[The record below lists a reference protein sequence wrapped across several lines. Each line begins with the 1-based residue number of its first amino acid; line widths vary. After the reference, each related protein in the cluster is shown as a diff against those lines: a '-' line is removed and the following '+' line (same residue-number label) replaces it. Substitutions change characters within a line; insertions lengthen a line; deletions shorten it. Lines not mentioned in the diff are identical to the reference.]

1 MGRAGRMLGL
11 RGRGLNGSIGEPRD
25 CPEGLSASGPGWPC
39 VHPRPSRPG
48 RWAAAQPSRP
58 QCALLPVQPELPMT
72 PLETVQHMYAAFGRG
87 DVPAI
92 LACLAEDVQWEYGE
106 RGPSPAPVPWLQP
119 RRGRDAVIGFFEALT
134 ALEFSRFVPHKLL
147 ADGAGDRRCR
157 GGGGARRVLRHR
169 RPAHDP
175 LGCSW
180 NLAHPARADRP
191 GRTGRAASIGGPD
204 AASRKGCL
212 R

>member
-1 MGRAGRMLGL
+1 
-11 RGRGLNGSIGEPRD
+11 
-25 CPEGLSASGPGWPC
+25 
-39 VHPRPSRPG
+39 
-48 RWAAAQPSRP
+48 
-58 QCALLPVQPELPMT
+58 MT

-147 ADGAGDRRCR
+147 ADGPLVVALIDLEATVRATGRTVVEDDEVHLWHFDAAGKVCR
-157 GGGGARRVLRHR
+157 FRHR
-169 RPAHDP
+169 ADSWVHAVALGAAAGGEPPA
-175 LGCSW
+175 S
-180 NLAHPARADRP
+180 AR
-191 GRTGRAASIGGPD
+191 
-204 AASRKGCL
+204 
-212 R
+212 